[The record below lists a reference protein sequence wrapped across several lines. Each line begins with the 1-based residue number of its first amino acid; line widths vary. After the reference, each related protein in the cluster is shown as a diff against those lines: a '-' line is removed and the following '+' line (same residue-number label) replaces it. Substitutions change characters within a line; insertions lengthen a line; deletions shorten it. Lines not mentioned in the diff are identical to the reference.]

1 MVGFRAVIQAEEA
14 TRYAHDPE
22 TRDQLRLALESLRQG
37 FAAIAEGEPVSDE
50 RSPKEGGLCSRA
62 RERYN
67 RHAPAPERRIRV
79 SRLASLHLTLGLL
92 ALVAADAALG
102 QAGGGSSDYGGG
114 GRGDDGGGGA
124 GGGGGNDFGG
134 GNEFGAAT
142 AQEEGMSTRSS
153 SPPSGGLV
161 LLVLAVR
168 LAVPTGRR
176 QADRL
181 LSKVMRR
188 LRGKRVRQVELAA
201 VEAAEEDDRFAPERV
216 RAAAEEL
223 YRQVQQAWDERDR
236 ARLAA
241 LLGRDLLVEWERRLD
256 DFDDKGW
263 HSRVA
268 VLGGVQ
274 VEYVGLTNREGTA
287 DDRVVIYVEALLK
300 AYVQTREGPR
310 IRRNDASDDDTIRL
324 GQYWTLGARDGRWAL
339 LSIEESSEGEHQLS
353 APIVGVPWSDGD
365 RMRDD
370 ALIEMAAADK
380 LPPGFEPGE
389 LVDVDFK
396 EDAQAAA
403 LDLSLADAR
412 FMPAVLEATARGV
425 VAAWAEAIDGD
436 DAALAQVASEPAVRM
451 LLHAKDESGKS
462 RLVVRGPRVRRI
474 DIAAL
479 DAGASPVTMTLEV
492 ELAALR
498 YVEDRDTKAVLS
510 GSRDE
515 ETVFSERWTL
525 SLDGP
530 DKQPWRITWAS

>member
-1 MVGFRAVIQAEEA
+1 M
-14 TRYAHDPE
+14 
-22 TRDQLRLALESLRQG
+22 L
-37 FAAIAEGEPVSDE
+37 
-50 RSPKEGGLCSRA
+50 
-62 RERYN
+62 
-67 RHAPAPERRIRV
+67 
-79 SRLASLHLTLGLL
+79 RLASLHLTLGLL

-114 GRGDDGGGGA
+114 GRGGDGGGGV
-124 GGGGGNDFGG
+124 GGGGNDFGG
-134 GNEFGAAT
+134 RDFGGRDGAGGGDVDPVFLAVI
-142 AQEEGMSTRSS
+142 
-153 SPPSGGLV
+153 GGLV
-161 LLVLAVR
+161 LLVVLVLAVR
-168 LAVPTGRR
+168 LA
-176 QADRL
+176 
-181 LSKVMRR
+181 VMRR

-201 VEAAEEDDRFAPERV
+201 VEAAEEDGRFAPERV

-223 YRQVQQAWDERDR
+223 YRQVQQAWDQRDR
-236 ARLAA
+236 ARLAV

-256 DFDDKGW
+256 DFDGKGW
-263 HSRVA
+263 HSRVE
-268 VLGGVQ
+268 VLGDVQ

-300 AYVQTREGPR
+300 AYVETREGLVRR
-310 IRRNDASDDDTIRL
+310 ISRNDASDDDTIRL
-324 GQYWTLGARDGRWAL
+324 GQYWTLGARDERWVL
-339 LSIEESSEGEHQLS
+339 LSIEERSEGEHHLS

-370 ALIEMAAADK
+370 ALIELAAADK

-389 LVDVDFK
+389 LVDVDFE
-396 EDAQAAA
+396 EDARAAA
-403 LDLSLADAR
+403 LDLSFADAR

-436 DAALAQVASEPAVRM
+436 DAALAQVASEPALRT
-451 LLHAKDESGKS
+451 LLHANDESGRS

-479 DAGASPVTMTLEV
+479 DAGASPATMTLEV

-530 DKQPWRITWAS
+530 DTQPWRITWAAHVYDSHSGDLLPR

>member
-1 MVGFRAVIQAEEA
+1 M
-14 TRYAHDPE
+14 
-22 TRDQLRLALESLRQG
+22 
-37 FAAIAEGEPVSDE
+37 
-50 RSPKEGGLCSRA
+50 
-62 RERYN
+62 
-67 RHAPAPERRIRV
+67 

-114 GRGDDGGGGA
+114 GRGDDGGGGF
-124 GGGGGNDFGG
+124 GGGGGDDFGG
-134 GNEFGAAT
+134 RDGA
-142 AQEEGMSTRSS
+142 
-153 SPPSGGLV
+153 GGGDVDPVFLAIIGGIV

-168 LAVPTGRR
+168 PAVPAGRR

-181 LSKVMRR
+181 LSRVMRR

-216 RAAAEEL
+216 RAAAEEI

-263 HSRVA
+263 HSRVE
-268 VLGGVQ
+268 VVGGVQ

-300 AYVQTREGPR
+300 AYVQTREGLR
-310 IRRNDASDDDTIRL
+310 IRRDDASDDDTIRL
-324 GQYWTLGARDGRWAL
+324 GQYWTLGARDGRWVL
-339 LSIEESSEGEHQLS
+339 LSIEESFEGKHHLS

-370 ALIEMAAADK
+370 ALIETAAADK

-389 LVDVDFK
+389 LVDVDFE

-412 FMPAVLEATARGV
+412 FMPAVLEATARRV

-436 DAALAQVASEPAVRM
+436 DAALAQVASEPALRT
-451 LLHAKDESGKS
+451 LLHANDESGKS

-474 DIAAL
+474 GIAAL
-479 DAGASPVTMTLEV
+479 DAGASPATMTLEV

-515 ETVFSERWTL
+515 ETVFSERWTF

-530 DKQPWRITWAS
+530 DEQPWRITGLVGPDRASAAGPR

>member
-1 MVGFRAVIQAEEA
+1 M
-14 TRYAHDPE
+14 
-22 TRDQLRLALESLRQG
+22 
-37 FAAIAEGEPVSDE
+37 
-50 RSPKEGGLCSRA
+50 
-62 RERYN
+62 
-67 RHAPAPERRIRV
+67 

-92 ALVAADAALG
+92 ALVAADAAMG

-114 GRGDDGGGGA
+114 GSGDYGGGGSGGGSSDYGGGGRGDYGGGGFGGGGRDDFGARDGA
-124 GGGGGNDFGG
+124 GGGDVDPVFL
-134 GNEFGAAT
+134 AII
-142 AQEEGMSTRSS
+142 
-153 SPPSGGLV
+153 GGLV
-161 LLVLAVR
+161 LLVLAAP
-168 LAVPTGRR
+168 LAVPAGRR
-176 QADRL
+176 QAERL
-181 LSKVMRR
+181 LSRVTRR

-216 RAAAEEL
+216 RAAAEDL

-263 HSRVA
+263 HSRVE

-274 VEYVGLTNREGTA
+274 TEYVGLTNREGTA

-300 AYVQTREGPR
+300 AYVQTREGLVRR
-310 IRRNDASDDDTIRL
+310 IRRNDASDDDTVRL
-324 GQYWTLGARDGRWAL
+324 GQYWTLGARDGRWVL
-339 LSIEESSEGEHQLS
+339 LSIEESSEGEHHLS
-353 APIVGVPWSDGD
+353 APIVGVPWSDD
-365 RMRDD
+365 RLRDD

-389 LVDVDFK
+389 LVDVDFE

-403 LDLSLADAR
+403 LDLSLVDAR
-412 FMPAVLEATARGV
+412 FMPAVLDATARGV

-436 DAALAQVASEPAVRM
+436 DAALGQVASEPALRT
-451 LLHAKDESGKS
+451 LLHANDESGKS

-479 DAGASPVTMTLEV
+479 DAGASPATMTLEV

-530 DKQPWRITWAS
+530 DKQPWRITRAS